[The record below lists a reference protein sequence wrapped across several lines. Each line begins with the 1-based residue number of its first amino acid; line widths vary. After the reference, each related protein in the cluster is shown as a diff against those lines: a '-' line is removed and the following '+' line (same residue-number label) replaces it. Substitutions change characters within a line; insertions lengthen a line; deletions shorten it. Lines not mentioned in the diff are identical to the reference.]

1 MKFAA
6 MCTLLVSVSLGLAA
20 CNKVKSPDDVQA
32 NVAKATSEPA
42 ENNAKAD
49 AQRKQAEAQG
59 I

>member
-32 NVAKATSEPA
+32 NVAKQPA
-42 ENNAKAD
+42 KPPRTTPKLMTE
-49 AQRKQAEAQG
+49 EASRGPG